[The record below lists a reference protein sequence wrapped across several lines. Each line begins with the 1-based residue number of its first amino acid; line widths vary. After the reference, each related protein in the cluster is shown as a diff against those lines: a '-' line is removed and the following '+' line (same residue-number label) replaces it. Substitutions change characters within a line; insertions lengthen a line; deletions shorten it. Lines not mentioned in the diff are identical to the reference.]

1 MKFLNIYISNIKIN
15 TLIVT
20 ISCLTMFSCNDIKNI
35 KENFYPNG
43 AVKLKSYYRSK
54 KDSIPYLIVKYFED
68 GKTEDST
75 YYNDLGNKEGYS
87 YSDVRDKEYRR
98 ELNYKNGIIDGVCK
112 AFIYGG
118 GCLIQHYKNGK
129 WHGINYTYDEYN
141 RLFKRSL
148 YVNGKPLIMET
159 TDFLKKGD
167 TVEIERTTR
176 TGISTFKQIV
186 DCDSLKLKQYYD
198 ISNEGFEFISSLSY
212 KNYDTIENNTKDNAY
227 AEMFCNDTIQNG
239 DNLKVTIIGHYGN
252 FEKTD
257 TYLKVIV
264 GNLIPDSDLVFD
276 KDAKVLNSK
285 LNNHKVNLEINNYHK
300 GYNLLLAKVMLMRDT
315 SVIQESLIYDDY
327 VVVDN
332 FLKNN

>member
-1 MKFLNIYISNIKIN
+1 MKLINSFIPNIKI
-15 TLIVT
+15 IVYIIT
-20 ISCLTMFSCNDIKNI
+20 ASGLALLSCNDKKNVQ
-35 KENFYPNG
+35 EDFYPNG
-43 AVKLKSYYRSK
+43 TVKLKSYYRSNM
-54 KDSIPYLIVKYFED
+54 DSIPYLIVKYFED
-68 GKTEDST
+68 GSTEDST
-75 YYNDLGNKEGYS
+75 YYNDLGNIDGYS
-87 YSDVRDKEYRR
+87 YSDIRDEEYSR

-148 YVNGKPLIMET
+148 YVDGKPLIMET

-167 TVEIERTTR
+167 TVEIERTTHSGIR
-176 TGISTFKQIV
+176 TFNQIV

-198 ISNEGFEFISSLSY
+198 ISNGGFEFISSLSY
-212 KNYDTIENNTKDNAY
+212 KNYDTIVNNTKDNAY

-239 DNLKVTIIGHYGN
+239 DNLGVTITGHYGN
-252 FEKTD
+252 FEKSD

-276 KDAKVLNSK
+276 NDVKVFDSK
-285 LNNHKVNLEINNYHK
+285 LNNHKVNLEIKNYHK

-327 VVVDN
+327 VVVDKY
-332 FLKNN
+332 FKE